1 MTEIE
6 RLQAILE
13 RIFGNDVNTF
23 NFAPESRLREDVGMN
38 SIGMLYVAMAIEQEF
53 GVEFNNDDLLN
64 IKTVQDVLDR
74 IGGKA

>member
-13 RIFGNDVNTF
+13 RIFGNDINTL

>member
-13 RIFGNDVNTF
+13 RIFGNDVNTL

>member
-6 RLQAILE
+6 RLHAILD
-13 RIFGNDVNTF
+13 RIFGSDIDTH
-23 NFAPESRLREDVGMN
+23 NFTPESRLREDFGMN

-53 GVEFNNDDLLN
+53 GVEFNNDDLIA

-74 IGGKA
+74 IGGHA